1 MDGPPYL
8 TGCYAVPERIPAE
21 RAYPFDLPFF
31 DAGFDMTFR
40 SPIVV
45 IAGENGTGKSTLIES
60 LAALCSLSPW
70 GGSRAEA
77 GVTGESSGAVLAKAL
92 RPRFRRRPRDAFFF
106 RAETLFSFAELLEER
121 DADPDFLVQ
130 EGIRADP
137 FAQYGGRSLHTRSH
151 GEAFL
156 AVMENRLRDGLFLFD
171 EPEAALS
178 PRRQLEFAQMM
189 AERAASPTTQIIM
202 ATHSPLLMT
211 IPGAELHLIDGI
223 SIRRASVQE
232 TPQWAVLSAVLAD
245 PPSFWRSLP
254 PRAAS
259 DEE

>member
-1 MDGPPYL
+1 MNGPPYL
-8 TGCYAVPERIPAE
+8 TGCYAVAERIPPE
-21 RAYPFDLPFF
+21 RAFPFNLPFF
-31 DAGFDMTFR
+31 DPGFDLTFR

-45 IAGENGTGKSTLIES
+45 ITGENGTGKSTLIES
-60 LAALCSLSPW
+60 LAALCGLSAW
-70 GGSRAEA
+70 GGGRSEA
-77 GVTGESSGAVLAKAL
+77 GVAGERSGAALAPAL

-106 RAETLFSFAELLEER
+106 RAETVFSFAELLEDR
-121 DADPDFLVQ
+121 DEDPDFL
-130 EGIRADP
+130 ADP
-137 FAQYGGRSLHTRSH
+137 FARYGGRSLHTRSH

-189 AERAASPTTQIIM
+189 SERAANATAQIIM

-211 IPGAELHLIDGI
+211 IPGAELYLIDGI

-245 PPSFWRSLP
+245 PPSFWRNLP
-254 PRAAS
+254 PREVAE
-259 DEE
+259 DE